1 MWVVVEWLRRQ
12 VMSVMIIRV
21 IWFGLVYAESSRG
34 EVSQWKENW
43 LLR

>member
-1 MWVVVEWLRRQ
+1 MRVAVEWLRQR

-21 IWFGLVYAESSRG
+21 VRFGLVYTESSRG